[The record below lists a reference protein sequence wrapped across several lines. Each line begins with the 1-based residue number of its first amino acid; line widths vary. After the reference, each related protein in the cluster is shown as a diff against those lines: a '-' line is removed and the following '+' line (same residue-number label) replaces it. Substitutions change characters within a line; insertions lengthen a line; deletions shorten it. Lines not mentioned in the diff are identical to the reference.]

1 VTRSGY
7 YQLQKVIPAYVYLFK
22 KRRIV
27 RKLIRR
33 LKRFNWQI
41 CYLKKNKQTQW
52 RRGYNNSRFPL
63 LLEKLWYPMRVNYIK
78 FKNSTNNQHE
88 STVYLVNNKSIN
100 LIPDVWEDYLDLN
113 DIIKKI

>member
-1 VTRSGY
+1 
-7 YQLQKVIPAYVYLFK
+7 
-22 KRRIV
+22 
-27 RKLIRR
+27 
-33 LKRFNWQI
+33 
-41 CYLKKNKQTQW
+41 
-52 RRGYNNSRFPL
+52 
-63 LLEKLWYPMRVNYIK
+63 MRVNYIK